1 MMDLNPIKAKKALN
15 EIGGWEG
22 KTALN

>member
-1 MMDLNPIKAKKALN
+1 MMDLNPIKAKKALK

-22 KTALN
+22 KIALN

>member
-22 KTALN
+22 KIALN